1 MMHGLMMSSTEAH
14 NR

>member
-1 MMHGLMMSSTEAH
+1 MHGLMMSSTEAH